1 MMKFLLLMK
10 KFTIAILAFLCLSC
24 GWVSY
29 ADNVDFYLLQH
40 SFNQPSDRLPKTQ
53 HKIQIIAH
61 RGSHLQVPE
70 NTLAA
75 YENAIAEGADYVEV
89 DLRTTRD
96 GKLVVLHDES
106 VKKMTG
112 TDALIRNLNFD
123 EVQNL
128 KIAPVMPADTKTYFI
143 PTFESVLAVCK
154 GKINIYLDFKD
165 ADAAKTYDL
174 IRQAGMQHNVVVYLN
189 KKEQYGQ
196 WKKVAPTMP
205 LMTSLPENG
214 TASDIQDFLRKT
226 PVDVVDNAH
235 DTALIHI
242 LHDHK
247 IHVWL
252 DVQSRDENPAK
263 WDHALSLGVD
273 GLQTDH
279 PEQLIKYLNTKKL
292 R

>member
-1 MMKFLLLMK
+1 
-10 KFTIAILAFLCLSC
+10 
-24 GWVSY
+24 
-29 ADNVDFYLLQH
+29 
-40 SFNQPSDRLPKTQ
+40 
-53 HKIQIIAH
+53 
-61 RGSHLQVPE
+61 
-70 NTLAA
+70 
-75 YENAIAEGADYVEV
+75 
-89 DLRTTRD
+89 
-96 GKLVVLHDES
+96 
-106 VKKMTG
+106 
-112 TDALIRNLNFD
+112 
-123 EVQNL
+123 
-128 KIAPVMPADTKTYFI
+128 MPADTKTYFI

-247 IHVWL
+247 IQLWL

-263 WDHALSLGVD
+263 WDHALSFVVD
-273 GLQTDH
+273 VLQTYH
-279 PEQLIKYLNTKKL
+279 PDQLIKYLNTKKL
-292 R
+292 RSL